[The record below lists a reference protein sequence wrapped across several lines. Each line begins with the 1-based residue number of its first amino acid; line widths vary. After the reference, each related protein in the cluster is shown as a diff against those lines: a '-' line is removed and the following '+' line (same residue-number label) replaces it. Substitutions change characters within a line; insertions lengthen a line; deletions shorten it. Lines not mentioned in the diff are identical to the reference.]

1 MWRDSGG
8 YCGGGCS
15 CRVVGTR
22 EGNKGG
28 GLASGVILHSLAP
41 LQVKR
46 ELSYQSSPPMR
57 RSRSAPAAAAAA
69 LPVTPCKDAAV
80 PSHLPLACTASG
92 YHRTSN
98 RGRPLPGGYRISR
111 ATRPAAAGAA
121 TTTSRDHAET
131 VMPGSLDAVG
141 RPTPESAHR
150 TPNDAV
156 LVQNRRQNID
166 AAHPAHC
173 IVDGVRRG
181 RNRRWRNAVAGLVG
195 PTRAGAGIASIVAL
209 PMPPPLASASA
220 GPPLPLVYDATGGAV
235 AASAGGTA
243 TSPVNA
249 AASNGAATA
258 AVGTPLALSS
268 GSTPPTR

>member
-1 MWRDSGG
+1 
-8 YCGGGCS
+8 
-15 CRVVGTR
+15 
-22 EGNKGG
+22 
-28 GLASGVILHSLAP
+28 
-41 LQVKR
+41 
-46 ELSYQSSPPMR
+46 
-57 RSRSAPAAAAAA
+57 
-69 LPVTPCKDAAV
+69 
-80 PSHLPLACTASG
+80 
-92 YHRTSN
+92 
-98 RGRPLPGGYRISR
+98 
-111 ATRPAAAGAA
+111 
-121 TTTSRDHAET
+121 
-131 VMPGSLDAVG
+131 MPGSLDAVG

-220 GPPLPLVYDATGGAV
+220 GPPLPLMHDATGGAV

-249 AASNGAATA
+249 GASNGAATGDGGHPPSVVERLYPADQMTSLVEAPRLSTQGTGKPPERRRRRPPCRARRPPRPRGTGTASQVAPPLPPPGIGAEGPPPPPA
-258 AVGTPLALSS
+258 AAAIGAAAATQVGDAATPVAASPRT
-268 GSTPPTR
+268 GGP